1 MSTQIFDRQRHNPLE
16 QHFVWSRGLYKTL
29 ERGQF
34 REYYKFLQQNI
45 LCHQESHL
53 IFL

>member
-1 MSTQIFDRQRHNPLE
+1 MSNPIFDRQRHNPLE
-16 QHFVWSRGLYKTL
+16 QHFVWSRGLYKTH